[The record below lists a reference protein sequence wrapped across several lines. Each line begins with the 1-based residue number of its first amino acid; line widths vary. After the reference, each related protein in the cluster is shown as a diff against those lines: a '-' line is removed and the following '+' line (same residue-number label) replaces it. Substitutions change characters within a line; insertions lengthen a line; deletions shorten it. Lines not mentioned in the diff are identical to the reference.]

1 MKKSACIF
9 LVGVLSAAVFAQSQ
23 KQVIQKGIEYHNLA
37 KTESDGYAAKCR
49 ETLQPYIEKDMTA
62 RAYYGSAITLQAEY
76 CSESNPVHA
85 LDLLREGSAYIDD
98 AVKRDNANPG
108 LHILRLVN
116 GMQVSES
123 SPFKRYA
130 VLKDDVIL
138 LAKKENLSG
147 LDNDTL
153 ALVYLYSGLYKIE
166 EGDIDSALDLF
177 DQAAAISPGSDAAKE
192 AQKMTARYEE

>member
-1 MKKSACIF
+1 MAGI
-9 LVGVLSAAVFAQSQ
+9 LSAAVSAQSQ
-23 KQVIQKGIEYHNLA
+23 KEIIQNGIHYHNLA

-49 ETLQPYIEKDMTA
+49 ETLQPYIETDMTA
-62 RAYYGSAITLQAEY
+62 RAYYGSAITLQADY

-116 GMQVSES
+116 GMQVSGS

-130 VLKDDVIL
+130 VLKDDIAW
-138 LAKKENLSG
+138 LAKKENQEG

-153 ALVYLYSGLYKIE
+153 AEVYLYSGLYKIE
-166 EGDIDSALDLF
+166 EGDIDAALDLF
-177 DQAAAISPGSDAAKE
+177 DQAAAISPGSDAGKE